1 MTDVIGAELETLGS
15 DSLPRRIYAYTLPE
29 RAGREWT
36 RSRGQELVRGRGWI
50 KVGETTRSSV
60 RTRLKEQLGTAYPN
74 LEGVQVLLDEA
85 AVRKGGT
92 SFRDYDVH
100 KALQAQ
106 GIRRAGGEWFE
117 CTVDEVKAA
126 IASLRSGT
134 TFESTRTQDFG
145 MRPEQENAVAMTAG
159 YFRSHADDQRAPHF
173 LWNAKMRFGKTFTTY
188 QLAREMGWKRVLV
201 LTYKPAVQSA
211 WKEDLLGHVDFEAWR
226 FVDRE
231 TPINELDS
239 VADAPE
245 PLVWFASFQNLG
257 GKDDDGHVKRHNEN
271 LYLVDWDC
279 IVIDE
284 YHFGAWRASARDL
297 YDRADAQL
305 AEIEE
310 PEEEVTEEDLNLKAK
325 HYLYLS
331 GTPFRAITNGEFT
344 EDQVFN
350 WTYIDEQ
357 REKATWVTAEG
368 ENPYLDLPA
377 IEMYT
382 YRMGR
387 EADATADDGEFNGF
401 SLNEY
406 FRARKVPGG
415 GRDQYDFDDETGV
428 VEFLEMLRGKLS
440 SQMKTQLLTG
450 QKPPFPYEDAKFAE
464 AVHHSVWYLHDVGAC
479 YAMKAVLQAHVY
491 FRDFVIHVAAGT
503 RAGQGSAAK
512 PPVEEAIRRAGR
524 EHKSGTITLSCGKLM
539 TGVTIK
545 EWSAIFMLRSLKS
558 PESYFQAAFRV
569 QSPWALR
576 HPDKP
581 KEILKRTS
589 YVFEFDPNRALS
601 LVAEYGTK
609 LATSTNST
617 SQEVLG
623 ELVNYLPIFA
633 FDGSQ
638 MTKLDANAVLEW
650 AASGIGATA
659 LAARWNSPLLVDVT
673 EATLTRLLANPAL
686 LESLE
691 QIEDFRNL
699 RTNISKVITTT
710 KNLKKS
716 KREQGGKLDGDQ
728 RKEQKDNASLRK
740 QIREKLQKFV
750 ARVPVFMYLTDFRE
764 EALKHVIESLDPA
777 LFERVTG
784 LTIQDFRQL
793 SAIGVFNAQ
802 NMDFTIYQF
811 RQFESASLRYASA
824 TGEESAPARVG
835 LWERSV
841 DAEEVLPEN

>member
-1 MTDVIGAELETLGS
+1 MTDVIDAELETLGS

-29 RAGREWT
+29 RAEREWS
-36 RSRGQELVRGRGWI
+36 RSRGQELLRGRGLI
-50 KVGETTRSSV
+50 KVGETTRSRVSS
-60 RTRLKEQLGTAYPN
+60 RLKEQLGTAYPN
-74 LEGVQVLLDEA
+74 LEGVEVLLDET
-85 AVRKGGT
+85 AVRKDGT
-92 SFRDYDVH
+92 GFRDHDVH
-100 KALQAQ
+100 RALQAQ
-106 GIRRAGGEWFE
+106 GVRRAGGEWFE
-117 CTVDEVKAA
+117 CTLDEVKAA
-126 IASLRSGT
+126 VASLRNGT

-159 YFRSHADDQRAPHF
+159 YFRSHKDGERAPHF

-188 QLAREMGWKRVLV
+188 QLAREMDWTRVLV

-211 WKEDLLGHVDFEAWR
+211 WKEDLLGHVDFERWR

-231 TPINELDS
+231 TPLGDLDS
-239 VADAPE
+239 AADGSE
-245 PLVWFASFQNLG
+245 PLVWFASFQDLG
-257 GKDDDGHVKRHNEN
+257 GKNDGRVKKHNEN
-271 LYLVDWDC
+271 LYLIDWDC
-279 IVIDE
+279 IVVDE
-284 YHFGAWRASARDL
+284 YHFGAWRSSARDL
-297 YDRADAQL
+297 YDKADAQL

-357 REKATWVTAEG
+357 REKATWDAAKD

-406 FRARKVPGG
+406 FRAKKVPGG
-415 GRDQYDFDDETGV
+415 GRDEYDFADETGV
-428 VEFLEMLRGKLS
+428 AEFLEMLRGKLS
-440 SQMKTQLLTG
+440 SQMKTQVLTG
-450 QKPPFPYEDAKFAE
+450 QKPPFPYEDVKFAR
-464 AVHHSVWYLHDVGAC
+464 AVRHSVWYLNDVGAC
-479 YAMKAVLQAHVY
+479 YAMKAALEKHVY
-491 FRDFVIHVAAGT
+491 FRDFIVHVAAGT

-512 PPVEEAIRRAGR
+512 PPVEEAIRMAES
-524 EHKSGTITLSCGKLM
+524 EHRSGTIILSCGKLM

-569 QSPWALR
+569 QSPWAIR
-576 HPDKP
+576 NSHEP
-581 KEILKRTS
+581 KEILKKTS
-589 YVFEFDPNRALS
+589 YIFEFDPNRALT

-623 ELVNYLPIFA
+623 ELINYLPIFA

-638 MTKLDANAVLEW
+638 MTKLDANAVLDW

-673 EATLTRLLANPAL
+673 EATLTRLLANPEL
-686 LESLE
+686 LDSLE

-699 RTNISKVITTT
+699 RTDVGKVITTT
-710 KNLKKS
+710 KNLKGA
-716 KREQGGKLDGDQ
+716 KREQGGRLDGDQ
-728 RKEQKDNASLRK
+728 KKEQRESASLRK

-784 LTIQDFRQL
+784 LTIGDFRQL

-802 NMDFTIYQF
+802 NMDFAIYQF
-811 RQFESASLRYASA
+811 RQFENASLRYASTA
-824 TGEESAPARVG
+824 GEGTAPTRVG

-841 DAEEVLPEN
+841 DTDELPHET

>member
-1 MTDVIGAELETLGS
+1 MSIIDAELETLGS
-15 DSLPRRIYAYTLPE
+15 DLIPRRIYAYTLPG
-29 RAGREWT
+29 RAEREWT
-36 RSRGQELVRGRGWI
+36 RSRGQELVHGRGWI
-50 KVGETTRSSV
+50 KVGETTRSDV
-60 RTRLKEQLGTAYPN
+60 RARLKEQLGTAYPN
-74 LEGVQVLLDEA
+74 LEGVQLLLDEIA
-85 AVRKGGT
+85 IRKDGT
-92 SFRDYDVH
+92 GFRDHDIH
-100 KALQAQ
+100 KALRAQ
-106 GIRRAGGEWFE
+106 GIRRVGGEWFE
-117 CTVDEVKAA
+117 CTLGEVRAA

-159 YFRSHADDQRAPHF
+159 YFRSHAGGDRAPHF

-188 QLAREMGWKRVLV
+188 QLAREMDWSRVLV

-211 WKEDLLGHVDFEAWR
+211 WKEDLLSHVDFEGWH
-226 FVDRE
+226 FVDRD
-231 TPINELDS
+231 TSVTELDS

-245 PLVWFASFQNLG
+245 PLVWFASFQDLG
-257 GKDDDGHVKRHNEN
+257 GTDEDGHIKKHNEN
-271 LYLVDWDC
+271 LYLIEWDC

-284 YHFGAWRASARDL
+284 YHFGAWRSSARDL
-297 YDRADAQL
+297 YDKADTQL

-310 PEEEVTEEDLNLKAK
+310 PDDEVTEEDLGLKAE

-357 REKATWVTAEG
+357 REKATWDDARG
-368 ENPYLDLPA
+368 ENPYLDLPM

-387 EADATADDGEFNGF
+387 DAEATADDGEFNGF

-406 FRARKVPGG
+406 FRAKKVPGG
-415 GRDQYDFDDETGV
+415 GRNEYVFEDETGV

-440 SQMKTQLLTG
+440 SQMKTRVLTG
-450 QKPPFPYEDAKFAE
+450 QKPPFPYEDAKFAQ
-464 AVHHSVWYLHDVGAC
+464 AVRHSVWYLNDVGAC
-479 YAMKAVLQAHVY
+479 YAMKAALEEHTY

-503 RAGQGSAAK
+503 RAGLGAAAK
-512 PPVEEAIRRAGR
+512 PPVEEAIRRAEH

-569 QSPWALR
+569 QSPWAIR
-576 HPDKP
+576 YPDRP
-581 KEILKRTS
+581 KEILKQTS

-601 LVAEYGTK
+601 LLAEYGTK

-623 ELVNYLPIFA
+623 ELINYLPIFA

-638 MTKLDANAVLEW
+638 MTRLDANAVLDW

-673 EATLTRLLANPAL
+673 EATLTRLLANPEL
-686 LESLE
+686 LDSLE

-699 RTNISKVITTT
+699 RTDVGKVITTT
-710 KNLKKS
+710 GNLKKA
-716 KREQGGKLDGDQ
+716 KREQGGKLDGGQ
-728 RKEQKDNASLRK
+728 KKEQKENASLRK

-764 EALKHVIESLDPA
+764 EALKHIIESLDPA

-784 LTIQDFRQL
+784 LTLGDFRQL
-793 SAIGVFNAQ
+793 STIGVFNAQ
-802 NMDFTIYQF
+802 NMDFAIYQF
-811 RQFESASLRYASA
+811 RQFENASLRYASTDREGA
-824 TGEESAPARVG
+824 APSRVG

-841 DAEEVLPEN
+841 DVDEALLET

>member
-1 MTDVIGAELETLGS
+1 MNDVIDADIETLGS
-15 DSLPRRIYAYTLPE
+15 DSLPRRIYAYTLPD
-29 RAGREWT
+29 RADRTWT
-36 RSRGQELVRGRGWI
+36 RSRGQELVHGCGWI
-50 KVGETTRSSV
+50 KIGETTRSKV
-60 RTRLKEQLGTAYPN
+60 RERLSEQLGTAYPN

-85 AVRKGGT
+85 AVRKSGT
-92 SFRDYDVH
+92 SFRDHDVH

-117 CTVDEVKAA
+117 CTLDEVKAA

-159 YFRSHADDQRAPHF
+159 YFRSHADSARAQHF

-188 QLAREMGWKRVLV
+188 QLAREMGWRRVLV
-201 LTYKPAVQSA
+201 LTYKPAVHSA
-211 WKEDLLGHVDFEAWR
+211 WKEDLRGHVDFEGWR
-226 FVDRE
+226 FVDRDTSSKE
-231 TPINELDS
+231 QDS
-239 VADAPE
+239 MADAPE
-245 PLVWFASFQNLG
+245 PLVWFASFQDLG
-257 GKDDDGHVKRHNEN
+257 GKDDDGHIKRHNEN
-271 LYLVDWDC
+271 LYLIDWDC
-279 IVIDE
+279 IVVDE
-284 YHFGAWRASARDL
+284 YHFGAWRSSARDL
-297 YDRADAQL
+297 YDKADAQL

-310 PEEEVTEEDLNLKAK
+310 PEEEVTEEDINLKAK
-325 HYLYLS
+325 RYLYLS

-357 REKATWVTAEG
+357 REKTTWDTGMG

-387 EADATADDGEFNGF
+387 EANATANDGEFNGF
-401 SLNEY
+401 SLNEF
-406 FRARKVPGG
+406 FRAKKVSGG
-415 GRDQYDFDDETGV
+415 ARDDYVFEDATGV
-428 VEFLEMLRGKLS
+428 MEFLEMLRGKLS
-440 SQMKTQLLTG
+440 SQMKTRVLTG

-464 AVHHSVWYLHDVGAC
+464 AVRHSVWYLNDVGAC
-479 YAMKAVLQAHVY
+479 YAMKAVLEEHVY

-503 RAGQGSAAK
+503 RAGQGAAAK
-512 PPVEEAIRRAGR
+512 PPTEEAIRTAES

-545 EWSAIFMLRSLKS
+545 EWSAILMLRSLKS

-569 QSPWALR
+569 QSPWAIR
-576 HPDKP
+576 HPEKP

-617 SQEVLG
+617 SREVLG
-623 ELVNYLPIFA
+623 ELINYLPIFA

-638 MTKLDANAVLEW
+638 MTQLNADAVLEW

-673 EATLTRLLANPAL
+673 EATLTRLLANQAL
-686 LESLE
+686 LDSLE
-691 QIEDFRNL
+691 QIEDFRNI
-699 RTNISKVITTT
+699 RNDIAKVVTST
-710 KNLKKS
+710 KSLKKA
-716 KREQGGKLDGDQ
+716 KREQIGKLEGRQ
-728 RKEQKDNASLRK
+728 KMEQKENASLRK

-750 ARVPVFMYLTDFRE
+750 ARVPIFMYLTDFRE
-764 EALKHVIESLDPA
+764 DALKHVIESLDPA

-784 LTIQDFRQL
+784 LTIEDFRQL
-793 SAIGVFNAQ
+793 SAIGVFNSQ
-802 NMDFTIYQF
+802 NMDFAIYQF
-811 RQFESASLRYASA
+811 RQFESVSLRYASYM
-824 TGEESAPARVG
+824 EETAAQAPIG
-835 LWERSV
+835 LWERSLAV
-841 DAEEVLPEN
+841 DEKLDES